1 MLLGKGL
8 GTDCQP
14 NTEMRLSLPHP
25 CTQYCATH
33 YSTELPVGNN
43 KHPKFE
49 LRGGEGCRLFCS
61 SKLPHL
67 MTVSQQFCRRFV
79 NDS

>member
-1 MLLGKGL
+1 MGC
-8 GTDCQP
+8 DS
-14 NTEMRLSLPHP
+14 NTKMKLFLPHLLHAILYV
-25 CTQYCATH
+25 CHFLTK
-33 YSTELPVGNN
+33 LPVGNN

-61 SKLPHL
+61 SKLLQL

-79 NDS
+79 NDSK